1 MDQTDRNALDY
12 ESCRRV
18 WRRVSPELDPYPEEK
33 EATDCPAAPA
43 PDLKGLQEMIEGELG
58 DRRAYLEA
66 ARRAPNPAARR
77 MMQRMAEREGAHA
90 RRLLAVYYLACGQ
103 CYRPALASGPG
114 ETLPW
119 RQLLRQR
126 YHQEVCAARQ
136 YDQAAQSVGDPCLAG
151 LFRELSREEDCHAR
165 QLLGPAG
172 AEYSCILR
180 ETLLQFRQIIPIQRS
195 MCTHERM
202 HHPGGGAG
210 GAAEV

>member
-33 EATDCPAAPA
+33 EATDCPAAAGGVLPGLRPVLSPGAGVGAGGDAALAAAAAAAVSSGGLRRPA
-43 PDLKGLQEMIEGELG
+43 IRSGRPKRGGPVPGGAVPGAEPGGGLP
-58 DRRAYLEA
+58 R
-66 ARRAPNPAARR
+66 PAAVR
-77 MMQRMAEREGAHA
+77 
-90 RRLLAVYYLACGQ
+90 
-103 CYRPALASGPG
+103 
-114 ETLPW
+114 
-119 RQLLRQR
+119 
-126 YHQEVCAARQ
+126 
-136 YDQAAQSVGDPCLAG
+136 
-151 LFRELSREEDCHAR
+151 
-165 QLLGPAG
+165 PAG

>member
-77 MMQRMAEREGAHA
+77 MMQRMADREGAHA

-136 YDQAAQSVGDPCLAG
+136 YDQAAV
-151 LFRELSREEDCHAR
+151 R
-165 QLLGPAG
+165 PAG